1 MIIGSRQRLQNLCHV
16 PQIIINGHQIERVHK
31 KEVLGIVIDDE
42 LKWNIHNKE
51 QCNKISKNINL
62 LRKAK
67 DFVGLTTLQI
77 MYNALV
83 MPHFNYC
90 STIWQNNNQTHL
102 NNLYKLQKRAA
113 RIITNSDYTIR
124 SSAIF
129 QKLNWKPLDL
139 ILKKRDLFMTF
150 KAIKGML
157 PEYIA
162 DLFHTCEN
170 SGYELRSN
178 NLKLFQPKP
187 KTNFL
192 KNSFSYRG
200 ATCWNNIP
208 PNLLNLLRE
217 STSLKIVHSL
227 LNNYIYSSS

>member
-1 MIIGSRQRLQNLCHV
+1 M
-16 PQIIINGHQIERVHK
+16 PQIVINGHQIERVHK

-67 DFVGLTTLQI
+67 DFVGLDTLLITLLI

-102 NNLYKLQKRAA
+102 DNLYKLQKRAA

-124 SSAIF
+124 SSTIF
-129 QKLNWKPLDL
+129 QKLNWKPIDL
-139 ILKKRDLFMTF
+139 ILKKT
-150 KAIKGML
+150 
-157 PEYIA
+157 
-162 DLFHTCEN
+162 
-170 SGYELRSN
+170 
-178 NLKLFQPKP
+178 
-187 KTNFL
+187 
-192 KNSFSYRG
+192 
-200 ATCWNNIP
+200 
-208 PNLLNLLRE
+208 
-217 STSLKIVHSL
+217 
-227 LNNYIYSSS
+227 